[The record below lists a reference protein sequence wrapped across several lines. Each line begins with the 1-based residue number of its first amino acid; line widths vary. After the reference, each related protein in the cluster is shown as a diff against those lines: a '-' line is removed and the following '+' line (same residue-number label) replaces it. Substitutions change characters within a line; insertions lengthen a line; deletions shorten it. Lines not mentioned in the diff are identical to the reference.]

1 MVHNQTEDKK
11 TLKKMKQNLLLRF
24 FSYKLIHLSIDLE
37 FYNGLE
43 ILKTFS
49 VAKATLESQ
58 LSVILSV
65 TNS

>member
-11 TLKKMKQNLLLRF
+11 TLKKMKQNLLLRL

-43 ILKTFS
+43 ILKTFLFS
-49 VAKATLESQ
+49 LLFIFISLIFVDG
-58 LSVILSV
+58 
-65 TNS
+65 